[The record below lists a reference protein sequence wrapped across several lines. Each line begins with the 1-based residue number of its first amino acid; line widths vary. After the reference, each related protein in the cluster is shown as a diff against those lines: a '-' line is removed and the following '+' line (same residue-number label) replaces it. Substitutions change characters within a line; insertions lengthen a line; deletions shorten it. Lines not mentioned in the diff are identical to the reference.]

1 MVVMA
6 GYRMLTVGGHIEVYT
21 PEGEFAFSADTVKE
35 AMEEL
40 REEFGAPTAA

>member
-6 GYRMLTVGGHIEVYT
+6 GYRMLTVGGHIEGYT

>member
-1 MVVMA
+1 MS
-6 GYRMLTVGGHIEVYT
+6 YTLRSVGGHIEVYT

>member
-1 MVVMA
+1 MA
-6 GYRMLTVGGHIEVYT
+6 GYRFLTVGGHIEVYS

-40 REEFGAPTAA
+40 REEIILVSAA

>member
-1 MVVMA
+1 MMA
-6 GYRMLTVGGHIEVYT
+6 GYRLIAVGGHIEVYS

-40 REEFGAPTAA
+40 REELAGITAA